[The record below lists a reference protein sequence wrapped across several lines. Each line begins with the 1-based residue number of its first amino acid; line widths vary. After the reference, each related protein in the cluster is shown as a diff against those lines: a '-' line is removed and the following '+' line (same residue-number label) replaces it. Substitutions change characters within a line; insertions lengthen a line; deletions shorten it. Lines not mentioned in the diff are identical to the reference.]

1 MEFKNARTNLSAA
14 SPEPDPCEQLGSL
27 PQGMLSK
34 LGALGSHKHGSLFY
48 LIKFYHGNSN
58 LEGNQSPVGE
68 QKVQTRLDTPREG
81 DAILSHGPT
90 LWIIPPIS
98 TALTLENPFPSDST
112 RSGARDKHQQVLPR
126 FGIFGL
132 KQPEKKPHP
141 LGNGTTIP
149 NGDNREKLFDTRAEQ
164 REANPRGAAT
174 AQHCPRAGIISRCRK
189 GSEGI
194 SQRKGTCWDG
204 LLPACTFSSFKRIY
218 FNHTTDSQA
227 RGGRQRLS
235 PSQQLWKTP
244 INNPTNTNCMRFPFL
259 HSPVR
264 TQEKIHPAAPKQ

>member
-1 MEFKNARTNLSAA
+1 MEFKNVRTNLSAA

-132 KQPEKKPHP
+132 KQPEKKTHP

-149 NGDNREKLFDTRAEQ
+149 NGESREKLFDTRAEQ
-164 REANPRGAAT
+164 REANPAGLPLPST
-174 AQHCPRAGIISRCRK
+174 AQGQGLSPAAEKGVKGSHKERERAGMGWAPPC
-189 GSEGI
+189 
-194 SQRKGTCWDG
+194 
-204 LLPACTFSSFKRIY
+204 LHL
-218 FNHTTDSQA
+218 
-227 RGGRQRLS
+227 
-235 PSQQLWKTP
+235 QL
-244 INNPTNTNCMRFPFL
+244 F
-259 HSPVR
+259 
-264 TQEKIHPAAPKQ
+264 

>member
-1 MEFKNARTNLSAA
+1 MEFKNVRTNLSAA

-132 KQPEKKPHP
+132 KQPEKKTP
-141 LGNGTTIP
+141 
-149 NGDNREKLFDTRAEQ
+149 
-164 REANPRGAAT
+164 
-174 AQHCPRAGIISRCRK
+174 
-189 GSEGI
+189 
-194 SQRKGTCWDG
+194 
-204 LLPACTFSSFKRIY
+204 SFGKWHH
-218 FNHTTDSQA
+218 NSKW
-227 RGGRQRLS
+227 RQ
-235 PSQQLWKTP
+235 QGKA
-244 INNPTNTNCMRFPFL
+244 
-259 HSPVR
+259 V
-264 TQEKIHPAAPKQ
+264 